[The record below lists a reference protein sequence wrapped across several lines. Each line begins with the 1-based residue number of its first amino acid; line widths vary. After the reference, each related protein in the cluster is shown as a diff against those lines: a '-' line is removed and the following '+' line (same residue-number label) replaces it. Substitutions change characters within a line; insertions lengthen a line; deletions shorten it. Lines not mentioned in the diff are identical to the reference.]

1 MGIRTRRIAE
11 ILGLANHST
20 RQIASDNVA
29 ISVTAAE
36 GNEGFVL
43 PKGTDEQ
50 RLSTE
55 GAIRYNTTSKAVE
68 FRDDSGYTFLGKN
81 ETPEWFTVSGTLGTL
96 NDGEDATNLSTQ
108 QVSAT
113 DAESDSLTYSLKAG
127 SSLPAG
133 LSIATNGTISGTPD
147 PVATQTTTN
156 FILKVTDGTSVAER
170 QYAITVNAPSISFT
184 TASGTIGTVDDVDRG
199 SPSLSAVTATG
210 SSGSLTYSVVTGSEP
225 SGLTLGANGSFSG
238 TLNAVSTQTTST
250 FTVRATLT
258 NGDITVT
265 EDREFSVTVNPP
277 TFSFA
282 TASGSIGTIF
292 DSTRSSYSL
301 SSVTGT
307 ASSGTVAYSITV
319 GSEPAGLSM
328 ASNGSFS
335 GTATAQGSDT
345 TTTFTVRATV
355 TSGSATI
362 TEDREFSILV
372 RAPVQQVYSTSSGS
386 QTFDTTSV
394 KNFAVYLWGAGSQS
408 GNQTAQGGFVSGN
421 VSVASGVNTLYI
433 VVGQAGSTSNDTNV
447 WRGGRGNRGGSSA
460 SYTGGGFTGLFTGS
474 SPSQGNAVL
483 IAGGAGGDGDG
494 NNTAPS
500 NGGNHTSG
508 GNNCCGTGGA
518 GSGSALQGGSGG
530 TGSRAGG
537 GGGGGYVGGGGG
549 GGACCSGNGGYGGSH
564 YTGGDSGSATTSST
578 SSTNNANT
586 GHSLSNG
593 SYGTAGNDG
602 KLIIVF

>member
-1 MGIRTRRIAE
+1 MGLRTRRIAE

-20 RQIASDNVA
+20 RKISSDNVA
-29 ISVTAAE
+29 VSVTAAE

-43 PKGTDEQ
+43 PKGTDAQ

-96 NDGEDATNLSTQ
+96 NDGQDATNLTTQ

-147 PVATQTTTN
+147 TVATQTTTN

-184 TASGTIGTVDDVDRG
+184 TASGTIGTVDDGDRG

-225 SGLTLGANGSFSG
+225 SGLTLGANGSFTG
-238 TLNAVSTQTTST
+238 TLDAVNTQTTST

-277 TFSFA
+277 TFSFT

-319 GSEPAGLSM
+319 GSEPAGLTM
-328 ASNGSFS
+328 ASDGSFS
-335 GTATAQGSDT
+335 GTATAVGTDT
-345 TTTFTVRATV
+345 TSTFTVTATLTSGAATV
-355 TSGSATI
+355 TDT
-362 TEDREFSILV
+362 REFSIV
-372 RAPVQQVYSTSSGS
+372 VKAPVQQVFSNTGSSQSFDTSS
-386 QTFDTTSV
+386 V
-394 KNFAVYLWGAGSQS
+394 KSFAVYAWGGGSQS
-408 GNQTAQGGFVSGN
+408 GNQTAQGGFVQADVTVGAGIDT
-421 VSVASGVNTLYI
+421 VYI
-433 VVGQAGSTSNDTNV
+433 VVGRHGGAGNNTSIWN
-447 WRGGRGNRGGSSA
+447 GGGGTDGAGGSS
-460 SYTGGGFTGLFTGS
+460 YDGGGLSGMFTGS
-474 SPSQGNAVL
+474 SPSQGNAVV
-483 IAGGAGGDGDG
+483 IAGGAGGDGS
-494 NNTAPS
+494 NNNIGPL
-500 NGGNHTSG
+500 NGGNHSSSPD
-508 GNNCCGTGGA
+508 NCCGTGG
-518 GSGSALQGGSGG
+518 GTSGSALLGGNGGSG
-530 TGSRAGG
+530 SNAGG

-549 GGACCSGNGGYGGSH
+549 GGACCSGNGGKGGQN
-564 YTGGDSGSATTSST
+564 YTSGNGDATTSST
-578 SSTNNANT
+578 NSVAGANT
-586 GHSLSNG
+586 GHPISNG
-593 SYGTAGNDG
+593 SYGLPGNNG
-602 KLIIVF
+602 ALVIVY